1 MIIKHLFAAVFLA
14 NAAQTASAEDTI
26 KLYAMDCGTIEAS
39 DMASFDSEGRFA
51 GQPKTLVVP
60 CYLIRHPKGDLLWD
74 AGFNETM
81 VDTPVAEAG
90 GFHAS
95 MSVKL
100 TDQLAGLG
108 LAPAD
113 IEYISLSHWHP
124 DHSGNAGLFASSTW
138 IVHKDEHAFMFSDA
152 MKEASGDYAAL
163 ENAKT
168 IQFTETHDLFGD
180 GSVVMVPTPG
190 HTAGHSILKLTLAD
204 AGTLLFSGDLFTHAE
219 GRKVGAIPAFN
230 VDKEQTIQSMA
241 LFEKLVKQHAARV
254 IIEHEKADFDAL
266 PKFPDYLE

>member
-1 MIIKHLFAAVFLA
+1 MNLNIVIAALLLS
-14 NAAQTASAEDTI
+14 AAAHAASADDSI

-39 DMASFDSEGRFA
+39 DMVSFDSEGRFA
-51 GQPKTLVVP
+51 GQSKTLVVP

-113 IEYISLSHWHP
+113 IEYISVSHWHP
-124 DHSGNAGLFASSTW
+124 DHSGNAGLFAASTW
-138 IVHKDEHAFMFSDA
+138 VVHKDERAFMFSEA

-163 ENAKT
+163 ENAKI
-168 IQFTETHDLFGD
+168 IQFTQEYDLFGD
-180 GSVVMVPTPG
+180 TSVVIVPTPG
-190 HTAGHSILKLTLAD
+190 HTVGHSILQLTLEN

-219 GRKVGAIPAFN
+219 GRKMGVIPVFN
-230 VDKEQTIQSMA
+230 LDKEQTIKSMA
-241 LFEKLVKQHAARV
+241 LFEKLVKQHDARV

-266 PKFPDYLE
+266 PKFPKYLD